1 MNPTQSRET
10 PDENMIPNDAGTR
23 PEVTI
28 RSQATGFLTY
38 DIDPNQIP
46 TETITRG
53 GRRIVIDETGSLCE
67 CDPEDR
73 SHYEVL
79 DKISEGG
86 MGIVY
91 SVEEKSLKR
100 EVALKICRAGGKP
113 EASGSSETGEFTNEA
128 YMTARLDHPGVVPIY
143 ALAKDAEG
151 RPFFAMKRVSGT
163 SWNDLLHPEK
173 IRDPARREAVSA
185 RARQMTWKDH
195 LHVLLKVCDAV
206 AYAHSKAILHRDLK
220 PENIML
226 GEYGEVYVMD
236 WGLAIYFDERNEYK
250 RFPDLKPQL
259 AGTPSYIAPEM
270 VRGQMTSLC
279 PASDVYLLGGI
290 LYEIMTGRPPHDGET
305 VMDTLRMAAKGHVL
319 PPEEVSDSPVIT
331 PALSRIAMKALAGPI
346 AERYPSV
353 EAFQQ
358 DLRDILA
365 HSESM
370 AIGQRAAE
378 LLAEV
383 RRRLRDECS
392 PDPHALN
399 EVDEDSASV
408 CYGQLS
414 ECIGSF
420 RQALALWNG
429 NQEARQ
435 ALVDA
440 LGLQIRLAIQQDD
453 LTLARAQ
460 SRLLEAVKADCP
472 DPVQTEEMDRQ
483 VKELAVQIERRQ
495 IALDRSARQ
504 VRRWKIAA
512 GGLAVLVLAGLAAIV
527 GLSLRQR
534 SLAIQNE
541 KNMFSASVVGHAEI
555 LSQFMG
561 DVEQIVMLY
570 RQTAVE
576 LLSSPA
582 SHLPW
587 REPTPAGR
595 DGFYLDEDF
604 LNDATRP
611 PGMAFNQR
619 YGSRLS
625 MDFPTTVISTWA
637 RDPEHRP
644 AAEDA
649 AARLGRLNGLF
660 THFHRTQRDIL
671 WSVAGSTSGAMV
683 SFPGFARY
691 QNQPDFDVTRAGW
704 VQAAI
709 QSTNDRPEW
718 GRPYADAISQ
728 TLLMGC
734 TSRLLVD
741 GQTVGAVGLEVTL
754 GTLQRMMLD
763 FSLAVGGTRRSL
775 LIRTTEEVQPE
786 TGNTVPVHRIVV
798 DTLKTRTV
806 ADWESRADLPTIDQ
820 SDEFIST
827 YFQEVL
833 DRQHKPG
840 ECVESGP
847 YWLVHMPIRNR
858 TWTFIAILQ
867 NSP

>member
-10 PDENMIPNDAGTR
+10 PDEHMIPNDTGTH

-28 RSQATGFLTY
+28 RSQSTGFLTY

-53 GRRIVIDETGSLCE
+53 GRRILIDETGSLRE
-67 CDPEDR
+67 CDPENS
-73 SHYEVL
+73 SHYEML

-100 EVALKICRAGGKP
+100 EVALKICRSGVKP
-113 EASGSSETGEFTNEA
+113 DSPGSSETGEFTNEA
-128 YMTARLDHPGVVPIY
+128 FMTARLDHPGVVPIY

-173 IRDPARREAVSA
+173 IRDADRREAVSA
-185 RARQMTWKDH
+185 RAQQMTWKDH

-290 LYEIMTGRPPHDGET
+290 LYEIMTGRTPHDGET
-305 VMDTLRMAAKGHVL
+305 VMDTLRMAARGEVS
-319 PPEEVSDSPVIT
+319 PPEEISDSPLIT
-331 PALSRIAMKALAGPI
+331 PALSRIAMKALAVPI
-346 AERYPSV
+346 SERYPSV

-358 DLRDILA
+358 DLRGILA

-370 AIGQRAAE
+370 AIGQRAADLFE
-378 LLAEV
+378 EV
-383 RRRLRDECS
+383 RRRLRDES
-392 PDPHALN
+392 SRDPDALKD
-399 EVDEDSASV
+399 VDEDSASIS
-408 CYGQLS
+408 YGQLS

-420 RQALALWNG
+420 RQALALWSG
-429 NQEARQ
+429 NQDARQ
-435 ALVDA
+435 ALGDA
-440 LGLQIRLAIQQDD
+440 LCLQIRLAIQQDD

-460 SRLLEAVKADCP
+460 SRLFETLKAECH
-472 DPVQTEEMDRQ
+472 DPVQAAEMDRQ
-483 VKELAVQIERRQ
+483 GKELATHIEHRQ
-495 IALDRSARQ
+495 VALDRSARQ
-504 VRRWKIAA
+504 IRRWKVAAA
-512 GGLAVLVLAGLAAIV
+512 GLALLVLAGLAAIV
-527 GLSLRQR
+527 SLSLRQR
-534 SLAIQNE
+534 SLAVQNE

-561 DVEQIVMLY
+561 DVEQIAMLY

-582 SHLPW
+582 AHLPW
-587 REPTPAGR
+587 REPTAAGR

-604 LNDATRP
+604 LNDETLP
-611 PGMAFNQR
+611 PGMAYNQR
-619 YGSRLS
+619 YGARLS
-625 MDFPTTVISTWA
+625 MDFPTTVLSPWA
-637 RDPEHRP
+637 QDPEHRP

-691 QNQPDFDVTRAGW
+691 QNQPDFDVTRTEW
-704 VQAAI
+704 FQAAL

-718 GRPYADAISQ
+718 GRPYADANSQ
-728 TLLMGC
+728 TLLMDC
-734 TSRLLVD
+734 TCRLQVN
-741 GQTVGAVGLEVTL
+741 GQNVGAVGLEVTL
-754 GTLQRMMLD
+754 GTLHRMLLD

-775 LIRTTEEVQPE
+775 LIRSTEEIQPE
-786 TGNTVPVHRIVV
+786 SGKSIPVHRVVV
-798 DTLKTRTV
+798 DTLKPRTV
-806 ADWESRADLPTIDQ
+806 ADWESNAELPTINQ
-820 SDEFIST
+820 SDEFIAT
-827 YFQEVL
+827 FFQEIL
-833 DRQHKPG
+833 ERQHKPG
-840 ECVESGP
+840 KCIESGP
-847 YWLVHMPIRNR
+847 NWLVHMPIRNR

-867 NSP
+867 NGP

>member
-1 MNPTQSRET
+1 MNSTQRREA
-10 PDENMIPNDAGTR
+10 PEENMIPKDAGTH

-28 RSQATGFLTY
+28 RSQVTGFLAY

-53 GRRIVIDETGSLCE
+53 GRRIVIDETGSLRE
-67 CDPEDR
+67 CDPENS

-113 EASGSSETGEFTNEA
+113 EAAGSSETGEFTNEA

-163 SWNDLLHPEK
+163 SWNDLLHPGK
-173 IRDPARREAVSA
+173 IRDAARREAVSA
-185 RARQMTWKDH
+185 RAQTLTWKDH

-305 VMDTLRMAAKGHVL
+305 VMDTLRMAAKGHVF

-358 DLRDILA
+358 DIRDILA

-370 AIGQRAAE
+370 AISRRADE

-383 RRRLRDECS
+383 RRRLRDESS
-392 PDPHALN
+392 PDPNALN

-420 RQALALWNG
+420 RQALVLWNG

-435 ALVDA
+435 ALVEA

-460 SRLLEAVKADCP
+460 SRLFEAVKADCH
-472 DPVQTEEMDRQ
+472 DLAQAAEMDRQ
-483 VKELAVQIERRQ
+483 VKELAAQIERRQ

-512 GGLAVLVLAGLAAIV
+512 AGLAVLLLAGLAAIV

-534 SLAIQNE
+534 TLAIQNE

-582 SHLPW
+582 AHLPW

-611 PGMAFNQR
+611 PGMAYNQR
-619 YGSRLS
+619 YGARLS
-625 MDFPTTVISTWA
+625 MDFPTVVLAPWA
-637 RDPEHRP
+637 RAPEQRP

-660 THFHRTQRDIL
+660 THFHRTQRDLL

-704 VQAAI
+704 FQTAV

-718 GRPYADAISQ
+718 GRPYADASSQ
-728 TLLMGC
+728 TLLMNC
-734 TSRLLVD
+734 TCRLQVD
-741 GQTVGAVGLEVTL
+741 GQNVGAVGLEVTL
-754 GTLQRMMLD
+754 GTLQRMLLD

-775 LIRTTEEVQPE
+775 LIRSTEEVQPE
-786 TGNTVPVHRIVV
+786 TGNIIPVHRIVV
-798 DTLKTRTV
+798 DTLKTRTA
-806 ADWESRADLPTIDQ
+806 ADWESGAELPTIDQ

-833 DRQHKPG
+833 DRRHKPG

-858 TWTFIAILQ
+858 TWTFIAILK
-867 NSP
+867 NDP